1 MKTMKTTVMMMAVM
15 VWSTYTYASGKV
27 QLNMK
32 PSGNES
38 AMVEIVK
45 SSETDAEVEV
55 TNEYNEVIF
64 YKKLNGSAADYQK
77 KYDFSALEDGKYR
90 MTVNSENETNETW
103 FKIER
108 GDVIIENNRKI
119 MEPLVKA
126 DRNLWTMSFL
136 NYPMEHMN
144 LYVYNGNNL
153 MYHKKMKPEFA
164 VHAGLDFSKLLPG
177 TYDIVFSN
185 EHNIF
190 EYEIKVR

>member
-126 DRNLWTMSFL
+126 DGNLWTMSFL
-136 NYPMEHMN
+136 NYPMEHTN

-164 VHAGLDFSKLLPG
+164 VHAGLDFSELLPG

>member
-1 MKTMKTTVMMMAVM
+1 MKTTVMMMAAII
-15 VWSTYTYASGKV
+15 WSTYAYASGRV

-32 PSGNES
+32 PAGNET

-55 TNEYNEVIF
+55 TNEYNEVVF
-64 YKKLNGSAADYQK
+64 YKKLPGSAAEYQK

-90 MTVNSENETNETW
+90 MKVLSENEINETW

-108 GDVIIENNRKI
+108 SDVIIENNRKI
-119 MEPLVKA
+119 MEPYIKT
-126 DRNLWTMSFL
+126 DGNLWTMTFL

-144 LYVYNGNNL
+144 LNVFNGNNL
-153 MYHKKMKPEFA
+153 IYHKKIKPEFA
-164 VHAGLDFSKLLPG
+164 VHAGLDFSELLPG